1 MEYRKLGSTGA
12 TVSVIGLGTE
22 YLNHRARNTVVSVV
36 REAVEHGVNYV
47 DMVFAFAEYR
57 DNLGAALRGIRD
69 KVIVAGHICTAETD
83 GHYRLSRD
91 VRENETLFHDLL
103 ARLHTD
109 YVDIVF
115 VQMVNSE
122 EGYDAVTAPGGVLDL
137 AQRLRQQGKARFVGM
152 SGHRPAAALKA
163 IRSGLVDV
171 WMYPINLAWDL
182 TPGRKE
188 VQQAC
193 AQAGVGLVAMKP
205 FGGGRL
211 FQQSLLHPALPV
223 LGPAFSATALRAL
236 CGVAGCAGKEP
247 RPLTATQALHY
258 VLSQPGVC
266 TAVPGVKNLKQ
277 LRAAL
282 HYVDAPDDER
292 DYAPVLAAFQQDLE
306 GNCVYC
312 NHCMPCA
319 VGIDIGRTLER
330 LDLSLAKEAAGRKRL
345 RERLNRYCPG
355 RIRPARLQVKSAP
368 AASCIECGEC
378 TERCPF
384 GVDVVAK
391 MKRAAELFEP

>member
-1 MEYRKLGSTGA
+1 VVISDLGRATVEHRKLGRTGPA
-12 TVSVIGLGTE
+12 VSIIGLGTE
-22 YLNHRARNTVVSVV
+22 YLNHRPRNAVVSVV
-36 REAVEHGVNYV
+36 REAVERGVNYV

-57 DNLGAALRGIRD
+57 DNLGAALKGIRD
-69 KVIVAGHICTAETD
+69 QVIIAGHICTAETN
-83 GHYRLSRD
+83 GHYRMSRG
-91 VRENETLFHDLL
+91 VGENETLFHDLL
-103 ARLHTD
+103 TRLHTD
-109 YVDIVF
+109 HVDIVF

-122 EGYDAVTAPGGVLDL
+122 EGYDTVTAPGGVLDL
-137 AQRLRQQGKARFVGM
+137 AHRLRQQGKTRLVGM
-152 SGHRPAAALKA
+152 SGHRPAAALRA
-163 IRSGLVDV
+163 IRSGLIDV
-171 WMYPINLAWDL
+171 WMYPINVAWNL

-193 AQAGVGLVAMKP
+193 AEAGVGLVAMKP

-211 FQQSLLHPALPV
+211 FQP
-223 LGPAFSATALRAL
+223 
-236 CGVAGCAGKEP
+236 KEP

-266 TAVPGVKNLKQ
+266 TTVPGVKNAKQ

-292 DYAPVLAAFQQDLE
+292 DYAPILAAFQHDLQ

-330 LDLSLAKEAAGRKRL
+330 LDLALVREQAVRKRR
-345 RERLNRYCPG
+345 REWLNRYYPP
-355 RIRPARLQVKSAP
+355 RIRALPLKTKSAP
-368 AASCIECGEC
+368 ATDCIECGEC
-378 TERCPF
+378 VERCPF
-384 GVDVVAK
+384 DVDVIAK
-391 MKRAAELFEP
+391 MRQAAELLVR

>member
-1 MEYRKLGSTGA
+1 
-12 TVSVIGLGTE
+12 
-22 YLNHRARNTVVSVV
+22 
-36 REAVEHGVNYV
+36 
-47 DMVFAFAEYR
+47 MVFAFAEYR
-57 DNLGAALRGIRD
+57 DNLSVALQGIRD
-69 KVIVAGHICTAETD
+69 KVVIAGHICTAETD
-83 GHYRLSRD
+83 GHYRMSRD

-103 ARLHTD
+103 TRLHTD

-122 EGYDAVTAPGGVLDL
+122 QGYEAVSASGGMLDL
-137 AQRLRQQGKARFVGM
+137 AHRLRQQGKARLVGM
-152 SGHRPAAALKA
+152 SGHRPAAALRA
-163 IRSGLVDV
+163 IRSGLIDV

-211 FQQSLLHPALPV
+211 FQQSVLHPAS
-223 LGPAFSATALRAL
+223 SA
-236 CGVAGCAGKEP
+236 GEEP
-247 RPLTATQALHY
+247 QPRTATQALHY

-266 TAVPGVKNLKQ
+266 TAVPGVKNAKQ
-277 LRAAL
+277 LQAAL

-319 VGIDIGRTLER
+319 AGIDIGRTLER
-330 LDLSLAKEAAGRKRL
+330 LDFALVKEQAGRKRR
-345 RERLNRYCPG
+345 REWVNRYYPG
-355 RIRPARLQVKSAP
+355 RIRALPLGVKSAP
-368 AASCIECGEC
+368 AADCIECGEC
-378 TERCPF
+378 MERCPF
-384 GVDVVAK
+384 SVDVVAK
-391 MKRAAELFEP
+391 MKQAAELFPS

>member
-1 MEYRKLGSTGA
+1 VEYRRLGRTGLEVST
-12 TVSVIGLGTE
+12 IGLGTE
-22 YLNHRARNTVVSVV
+22 YLNHRSRNTVVSVV
-36 REAVEHGVNYV
+36 HEAVEHGVNYV

-57 DNLGAALRGIRD
+57 DNLGAALQGIRD
-69 KVIVAGHICTAETD
+69 KVIIAGHICTAETN

-91 VRENETLFHDLL
+91 VSENETLFYDLL

-109 YVDIVF
+109 YVDVVF

-122 EGYDAVTAPGGVLDL
+122 EGYAAVTAPGGVLDL
-137 AQRLRQQGKARFVGM
+137 AQRLRQQGKAHFVGM

-163 IRSGLVDV
+163 IGSGLVDV

-182 TPGRKE
+182 TPGRRE

-193 AQAGVGLVAMKP
+193 AETGVGLVAMKP

-211 FQQSLLHPALPV
+211 FQQ
-223 LGPAFSATALRAL
+223 T
-236 CGVAGCAGKEP
+236 EP
-247 RPLTATQALHY
+247 RPITSAQALHY

-266 TAVPGVKNLKQ
+266 CAVTGLKNSKQ
-277 LRAAL
+277 LQAAL
-282 HYVDAPDDER
+282 RYVGATDEER
-292 DYAPVLAAFQQDLE
+292 DYQPILADFQQDLE

-319 VGIDIGRTLER
+319 AGIDIGRTLER
-330 LDLSLAKEAAGRKRL
+330 LDLSLANEAAGRKRL

-355 RIRPARLQVKSAP
+355 RIRPVRLEAKSAP
-368 AASCIECGEC
+368 ASDCIECGEC
-378 TERCPF
+378 MERCPF
-384 GVDVVAK
+384 GVDVIAK
-391 MKRAAELFEP
+391 MRKAAELFEP

>member
-1 MEYRKLGSTGA
+1 MNYRRLGRTGLQ
-12 TVSVIGLGTE
+12 VSVIGLGTE
-22 YLNHRARNTVVSVV
+22 YLNHQSEKTVVSVI
-36 REAVEHGVNYV
+36 REAVECGVNYL

-57 DNLGAALRGIRD
+57 DNLGAALQGIRD
-69 KVIVAGHICTAETD
+69 KVIIAGHICTAETN
-83 GHYRLSRD
+83 GHYRMSRD
-91 VRENETLFHDLL
+91 VAENETLFHDLL

-109 YVDIVF
+109 HVDIVF

-122 EGYDAVTAPGGVLDL
+122 QGYDAVTALGGVLDL
-137 AQRLRQQGKARFVGM
+137 AHRLRQQGKARFVGM
-152 SGHRPAAALKA
+152 SGHRPAAALRA

-182 TPGRKE
+182 TPGRQE

-211 FQQSLLHPALPV
+211 FQQ
-223 LGPAFSATALRAL
+223 
-236 CGVAGCAGKEP
+236 KEP
-247 RPLTATQALHY
+247 RPITPAQALHY

-266 TAVPGVKNLKQ
+266 CAVTGVKNSRQ
-277 LRAAL
+277 LQAAL
-282 HYVDAPDDER
+282 RYVGATDEEK
-292 DYAPVLAAFQQDLE
+292 DYQPILGDFQQDLE

-319 VGIDIGRTLER
+319 AGIDIGRTLER
-330 LDLSLAKEAAGRKRL
+330 LDLSLANEAAERKRL

-355 RIRPARLQVKSAP
+355 RIRAARLEVKSAP
-368 AASCIECGEC
+368 ASGCIECGEC
-378 TERCPF
+378 MERCPF

>member
-1 MEYRKLGSTGA
+1 MEYRRLGKTGPE
-12 TVSVIGLGTE
+12 VSVIGLGTE
-22 YLNHRARNTVVSVV
+22 YLNHQSRNTVVSVV
-36 REAVEHGVNYV
+36 REAVERGVNYL
-47 DMVFAFAEYR
+47 DMVFAFAAYR
-57 DNLGAALRGIRD
+57 DNLSAALQGIRD
-69 KVIVAGHICTAETD
+69 KVIIAGHICTAETN

-91 VRENETLFHDLL
+91 VAENEALFHDLL

-109 YVDIVF
+109 HVDVVF

-122 EGYDAVTAPGGVLDL
+122 EGYTEVTKPGGVLEL
-137 AQRLRQQGKARFVGM
+137 AHRLRQQGKARFVGM

-193 AQAGVGLVAMKP
+193 AETGVGLVAMKP

-211 FQQSLLHPALPV
+211 FLPHRGGTPFAPGGEDPTGEY
-223 LGPAFSATALRAL
+223 LPPRGGTEYLQ
-236 CGVAGCAGKEP
+236 KEP
-247 RPLTATQALHY
+247 RPITPTQALHY

-277 LRAAL
+277 LQAAL
-282 HYVDAPDDER
+282 RYADASAGEK
-292 DYAPVLAAFQQDLE
+292 DYAPILADFQQDLE

-319 VGIDIGRTLER
+319 AGIDIGRNIER
-330 LDLSLAKEAAGRKRL
+330 LDLALASGDAGRKHL
-345 RERLNRYCPG
+345 RERLNRYYPG
-355 RIRPARLQVKSAP
+355 RIRAARLEAESAP
-368 AASCIECGEC
+368 ASDCIECGEC
-378 TERCPF
+378 VERCPF

-391 MKRAAELFEP
+391 MKKAAEMFEP